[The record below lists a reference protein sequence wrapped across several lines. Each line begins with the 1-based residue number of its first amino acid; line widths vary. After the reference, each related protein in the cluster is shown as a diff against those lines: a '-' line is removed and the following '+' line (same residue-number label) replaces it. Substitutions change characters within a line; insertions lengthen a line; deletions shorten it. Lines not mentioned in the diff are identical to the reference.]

1 MIKKNKQK
9 QKQMRLVLKKKTKKF
24 TYKYHGYVNP
34 QDNVLCT
41 LLVVM
46 KRHLKIILKLSYN

>member
-1 MIKKNKQK
+1 
-9 QKQMRLVLKKKTKKF
+9 MRLVLKKKTKKF